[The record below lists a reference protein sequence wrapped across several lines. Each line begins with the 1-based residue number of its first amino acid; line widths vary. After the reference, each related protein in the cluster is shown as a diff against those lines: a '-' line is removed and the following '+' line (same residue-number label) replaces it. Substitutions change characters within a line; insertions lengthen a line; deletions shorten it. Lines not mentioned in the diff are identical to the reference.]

1 MAFGHKIWL
10 IKLMNYLNFDYSEDV
25 FLEINKDKFNIMCD
39 KILSNNIRK
48 LLNSNNFHNIKLLF
62 EEVNLSLLF
71 NHFILSKIK

>member
-62 EEVNLSLLF
+62 KEVNLSLLF

>member
-48 LLNSNNFHNIKLLF
+48 LLNTNNFHNIKLLF
-62 EEVNLSLLF
+62 
-71 NHFILSKIK
+71 